1 VNIEPKETGCDY
13 CGSKLEKTLY
23 FCPQCSTPYKNVQS
37 LIPRELPEYV
47 DSEMLI
53 RNNKEA
59 WHVFFI
65 VMAALVLGSII
76 GLFFTV
82 NEESGAIYIVT
93 SIALLASVIYLVA
106 RDWTT
111 ISSQLKSVGFL
122 KIHAWYGLVLLI
134 PCLFINYGYHS
145 MIESLY
151 PAMETENYESIV
163 TSQFGLI
170 MVMCV
175 SPAILEEIAFRG
187 YIQSYFARDFSPW
200 KAIAISSVLF
210 SVMHF
215 SFLSAPYLFLAG
227 ALMGWTRYKTGSLYP
242 SIFIHF
248 LHNLVVISFFNDL

>member
-1 VNIEPKETGCDY
+1 VDIEPTNNCCAY
-13 CGSKLEKTLY
+13 CGTKLERALY
-23 FCPQCSTPYKNVQS
+23 FCPQCSTPYKDVQS

-53 RNNKEA
+53 RNNKDA

-65 VMAALVLGSII
+65 VFGALLLGSIV
-76 GLFFTV
+76 GMFFMV
-82 NEESGAIYIVT
+82 NEEPGAIYILTSVT
-93 SIALLASVIYLVA
+93 LLISTIYLMA
-106 RDWTT
+106 RDWPTV
-111 ISSQLKSVGFL
+111 SSQLKCVGFE
-122 KIHAWYGLVLLI
+122 KVHAWYGLLLLV

-145 MIESLY
+145 MIESIY
-151 PAMETENYESIV
+151 PWMETDNYESIV

-215 SFLSAPYLFLAG
+215 NFLSAPYLFLAG
-227 ALMGWTRYKTGSLYP
+227 ALMGWARYKTGSLYP
-242 SIFIHF
+242 SILIHF
-248 LHNLVVISFFNDL
+248 LHNLVVIRFFNDL